1 MHTSAMIGAMFT
13 TGKVVSATSKQLSL
27 YWCAFYTKFIQCL
40 IFQYCPNTESGA
52 SGKSFMQWLLC
63 DSGKEEL
70 ADVSSYD
77 YTSNALTHDSE
88 SAWARMHGTPIAS
101 L

>member
-13 TGKVVSATSKQLSL
+13 TGKVVSATSKQFSL
-27 YWCAFYTKFIQCL
+27 YADGAHMTQSLLCL
-40 IFQYCPNTESGA
+40 IFQYCPNTKSGA
-52 SGKSFMQWLLC
+52 SGKSFMQGLLC

-77 YTSNALTHDSE
+77 YTSNELTRDRE
-88 SAWARMHGTPIAS
+88 SA
-101 L
+101 